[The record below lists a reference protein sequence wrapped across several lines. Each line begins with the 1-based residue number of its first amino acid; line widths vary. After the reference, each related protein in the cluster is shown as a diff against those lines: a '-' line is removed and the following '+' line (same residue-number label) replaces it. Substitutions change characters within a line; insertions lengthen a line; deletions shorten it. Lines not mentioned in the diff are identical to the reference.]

1 MKTGHQFSLRALR
14 ALHHKVSLWRHTFTW
29 LFFTEQT
36 SCVFRVEEK
45 SFVMSVK
52 VVNDYCTGGFH
63 GCHQIFQITL
73 TKRKGQC
80 DMIKFFFL
88 IFLFCFAHS
97 ETFSLITFTFL
108 DIQVGVLLSF
118 EIEVKRRAPSYR
130 RKFSLPIAI
139 FNCFVYFSE
148 DQTSFWYHGS
158 SLQWSLARATV
169 SVNALSARYFPR
181 SHSFDWSAQGTRRK
195 RSWRHFQGSAGFLPC
210 FEHGYKADVF

>member
-1 MKTGHQFSLRALR
+1 MVLVNSLGFTVNYFGPRSFSFFCLLRQKLSREAAGRPLEPECPWDVSRQMKTGHQFSLRALR

-52 VVNDYCTGGFH
+52 MVNDHCTGGFH

-97 ETFSLITFTFL
+97 ETFSLIIEEKKFL
-108 DIQVGVLLSF
+108 NW
-118 EIEVKRRAPSYR
+118 
-130 RKFSLPIAI
+130 I
-139 FNCFVYFSE
+139 F
-148 DQTSFWYHGS
+148 
-158 SLQWSLARATV
+158 
-169 SVNALSARYFPR
+169 
-181 SHSFDWSAQGTRRK
+181 
-195 RSWRHFQGSAGFLPC
+195 
-210 FEHGYKADVF
+210 